1 MLYGTWGLEEG
12 DIKEYGNAVHE
23 AYFEWF
29 KKANEGKYDKIEVEP
44 HYVLA
49 PLTAVPDIVYCK
61 NGVCGVIEVKSY
73 STDKLD
79 KAVPQLALYA
89 YIMRQVGINIVQA
102 YLVLRNAVLPQN
114 VQFLYRNSG
123 QFIQDAQ
130 DLD

>member
-29 KKANEGKYDKIEVEP
+29 KKANEGKYDKIEAEP

-61 NGVCGVIEVKSY
+61 NGVCGVIEVKIF
-73 STDKLD
+73 D
-79 KAVPQLALYA
+79 
-89 YIMRQVGINIVQA
+89 
-102 YLVLRNAVLPQN
+102 
-114 VQFLYRNSG
+114 
-123 QFIQDAQ
+123 
-130 DLD
+130 